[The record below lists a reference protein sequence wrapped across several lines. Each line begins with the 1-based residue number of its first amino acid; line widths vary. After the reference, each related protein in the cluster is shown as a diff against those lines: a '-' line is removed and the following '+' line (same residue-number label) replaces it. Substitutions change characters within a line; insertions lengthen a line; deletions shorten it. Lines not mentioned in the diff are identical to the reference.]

1 MTKKRNEAKS
11 KFRKLVTS
19 WRRFKIEKSENKIK
33 LFKNLKFGQYDKI
46 KTQMKKEEGNNS
58 EIDPNDFSMD
68 EEISRVVEFAKIHG
82 KTEEDLYEWKEI
94 PREWEKLEIIYETHP
109 KNKAYHKAYNTAKS
123 IKGVDTF
130 GIIWGLM

>member
-11 KFRKLVTS
+11 KFRKLVTK

-68 EEISRVVEFAKIHG
+68 EEISRVVEYAKKHG
-82 KTEEDLYEWKEI
+82 KTAEDLFEWNER
-94 PREWEKLEIIYETHP
+94 PREWEKLEIIYEAHT
-109 KNKAYHKAYNTAKS
+109 KNKAYHKAYNTEKKHKRGW
-123 IKGVDTF
+123 ILLG
-130 GIIWGLM
+130 